1 MAVFAPPAAG
11 EEAEACGGGAPLV
24 ASALAASPLLVS
36 ALLASALVVSALL
49 AAPEGGGGPGGAPGA
64 STSACRLG

>member
-24 ASALAASPLLVS
+24 ASALVVS
-36 ALLASALVVSALL
+36 ALLVSALL

>member
-1 MAVFAPPAAG
+1 ESTLAVFAPSAAG
-11 EEAEACGGGAPLV
+11 EEAEACGGGAPL
-24 ASALAASPLLVS
+24 AVS
-36 ALLASALVVSALL
+36 ALVVSALVVSALL

>member
-11 EEAEACGGGAPLV
+11 EEAEACGGGAPLAV
-24 ASALAASPLLVS
+24 SPLLVS
-36 ALLASALVVSALL
+36 ALLVSALL

>member
-1 MAVFAPPAAG
+1 MAVFAPSAAG

-24 ASALAASPLLVS
+24 V
-36 ALLASALVVSALL
+36 SALVVSALVVSPLVASALL

>member
-11 EEAEACGGGAPLV
+11 EEAEACGGGAPL
-24 ASALAASPLLVS
+24 AVS
-36 ALLASALVVSALL
+36 ALVVSPLVVSALL

>member
-11 EEAEACGGGAPLV
+11 EEAEACGGGAPLAVSALV
-24 ASALAASPLLVS
+24 ASALVVS
-36 ALLASALVVSALL
+36 ALAVSALL